1 MNRSEN
7 IKKAIDK
14 EILWD
19 IVVIGGGA
27 SGLGVALDGLSR
39 GLKVLLLEKADF
51 AKGTSSRSTKLIHGG
66 FRYLAQGNIILVLEA
81 LKERGRIL
89 KNAPHLAHNQ
99 AFIIPVYTLFDR
111 MKYTIGL
118 KIYDLM
124 AGRLRIEI
132 SRFIPKNEI
141 IQRLPNIRQDKLK
154 GGVIYYDGQFDDARL
169 ALNVAQTC
177 DELGGVMLNYMKVTH
192 LNKNSKG
199 KIDGVHVKDQFST
212 KAFEVR
218 AKMVV
223 NATGVFADNILK
235 MDNPGM
241 PKMIQPSQGIH
252 LVLDSSFLSHKDA
265 LMIPKT
271 SDDRVLFAI
280 PWYNKLVVG
289 TTDTLRNK
297 TKMEPDILQKEIDF
311 ILKTAKKYLI
321 NAPTRKDVLSVY
333 AGLRP
338 LAAPKNED
346 EKTRE
351 ISRSHKIIVSKSNLV
366 TLTGGKW
373 TTFRKMGEDTVDYFK
388 QITGET
394 PGKSKSAKQH
404 IFGYS
409 LSKKHDYMDI
419 YGSERKN
426 INQLIAKD
434 PELSEK
440 LHPDFPYIKAEVV
453 WAVRTE
459 MAFKLEDV
467 LARRIR
473 VLFLDARAAISM
485 IPETARIMAKELA
498 KDQSWIDKET
508 AEFKKLAQ
516 RYIIGDKF

>member
-7 IKKAIDK
+7 IKKALDK
-14 EILWD
+14 NIVWD
-19 IVVIGGGA
+19 IIVIGGGS
-27 SGLGVALDGLSR
+27 SGLGVALDALSR
-39 GLKVLLLEKADF
+39 GLKVLLVEKADF

-66 FRYLAQGNIILVLEA
+66 FRYLAQGDILLVLEA

-89 KNAPHLAHNQ
+89 QNAPHLSHVQ
-99 AFIIPVYTLFDR
+99 AFIIPIYSLFERIRYTV
-111 MKYTIGL
+111 GL
-118 KIYDLM
+118 KIYELM
-124 AGRLRIEI
+124 AGSLGIEKSKFI
-132 SRFIPKNEI
+132 SKKEI
-141 IQRLPNIRQDKLK
+141 VERLPNIRQDKLI

-177 DELGGVMLNYMKVTH
+177 NELGGVMLNYIKITKF
-192 LNKNSKG
+192 NKNSKG
-199 KIDGVHVKDQFST
+199 QIIGVHVKDQFST
-212 KAFEVR
+212 NAFEING
-218 AKMVV
+218 KMVV
-223 NATGVFADNILK
+223 NATGVFADKILK
-235 MDNPGM
+235 MDDPDT

-252 LVLDSSFLSHKDA
+252 LVMNSSFLSHKDA

-271 SDDRVLFAI
+271 SDGRVLFAI

-289 TTDTLRNK
+289 TTDTLRKK

-311 ILKTAKKYLI
+311 ILKTAGKYLSKS
-321 NAPTRKDVLSVY
+321 PTRKDVLSVY

-338 LAAPKNED
+338 LAAAKNED
-346 EKTRE
+346 EKTKE
-351 ISRSHKIIVSKSNLV
+351 ISRGHKIIISKSNLV

-373 TTFRKMGEDTVDYFK
+373 TTFRKMGEDTVDYYK

-394 PGKSKSAKQH
+394 PGKSKSASQH

-409 LSKKHDYMDI
+409 LVKKQDYMDI
-419 YGSERKN
+419 YGSERQE
-426 INQLIAKD
+426 INKLIAID

-440 LHPDFPYIKAEVV
+440 LHPDFPYIKAEVI

-459 MAFKLEDV
+459 MALKLEDV

-473 VLFLDARAAISM
+473 VLFLDAHAAISM
-485 IPETARIMAKELA
+485 IPETARIMAKELGQ
-498 KDQSWIDKET
+498 DQSWVDKES

-516 RYIIGDKF
+516 KYIIKV

>member
-1 MNRSEN
+1 MNRKEN
-7 IKKAIDK
+7 IKRAIDK
-14 EILWD
+14 QILWD
-19 IVVIGGGA
+19 IVVIGGGS

-66 FRYLAQGNIILVLEA
+66 FRYLAQGDILLVLEA
-81 LKERGRIL
+81 LKERGIIL
-89 KNAPHLAHNQ
+89 KNAPHLVHKQ
-99 AFIIPVYTLFDR
+99 AFIIPVYSFFDR
-111 MKYTIGL
+111 MKYILGL

-124 AGRLRIEI
+124 AGRLGIEKSQFI
-132 SRFIPKNEI
+132 SKKNI
-141 IQRLPNIRQDKLK
+141 IQRMPNIRQDKLK

-177 DELGGVMLNYMKVTH
+177 NELGGVMLNYMKVTH

-199 KIDGVHVKDQFST
+199 EIDGVHVKDQFST
-212 KAFEVR
+212 KAFEVKT
-218 AKMVV
+218 KMLV
-223 NATGVFADNILK
+223 NATGVFADKILK
-235 MDNPGM
+235 MDHPET

-252 LVLDSSFLSHKDA
+252 LVMDSSFLSQKDA
-265 LMIPKT
+265 LLIPKT
-271 SDDRVLFAI
+271 SDGRVLFAI

-289 TTDTLRNK
+289 TTDTLRKK
-297 TKMEPDILQKEIDF
+297 TKLEPDILQKEIDF
-311 ILKTAKKYLI
+311 ILKTVGKYLTK
-321 NAPTRKDVLSVY
+321 APSRKDVLSAY

-351 ISRSHKIIVSKSNLV
+351 ISRSHKIIISKSNLV

-373 TTFRKMGEDTVDYFK
+373 TTFRKMGEDTVDYYK

-394 PGKSKSAKQH
+394 PEKSKSAKQY

-409 LSKKHDYMDI
+409 LTKKHDYLDI

-426 INQLIAKD
+426 IDKLIYEN

-440 LHPDFPYIKAEVV
+440 LHPEFPYIKAEVV

-459 MAFKLEDV
+459 MAIKLEDV

-485 IPETARIMAKELA
+485 IPQTARIMAKELD
-498 KDQSWIDKET
+498 KDQSWIDKES

-516 RYIIGDKF
+516 RYIVKV

>member
-14 EILWD
+14 GILWD
-19 IVVIGGGA
+19 IVVIGGGS

-51 AKGTSSRSTKLIHGG
+51 AKGTSSKSTKLIHGG
-66 FRYLAQGNIILVLEA
+66 FRYLTQGDILLVLES

-89 KNAPHLAHNQ
+89 KNAPHLTHNQ
-99 AFIIPVYTLFDR
+99 AFIIPVYTFIDLI
-111 MKYTIGL
+111 KYTIGL

-124 AGRLRIEI
+124 AGRLRIKKSQFI
-132 SRFIPKNEI
+132 SKKEI
-141 IQRLPNIRQDKLK
+141 IQRLPNISQDKLK

-177 DELGGVMLNYMKVTH
+177 NELGGVMLNYMKVTH
-192 LNKNSKG
+192 LNKNSQG
-199 KIDGVHVKDQFST
+199 KIEGVHVKDQFST
-212 KAFEVR
+212 KAFEVK

-223 NATGVFADNILK
+223 NATGVFADKILK
-235 MDNPGM
+235 MDNPET
-241 PKMIQPSQGIH
+241 PQMIQPSQGIH
-252 LVLDSSFLSHKDA
+252 LVIDSSFLSYKDA

-271 SDDRVLFAI
+271 SDGRVLFAI
-280 PWYNKLVVG
+280 PWYRKLVVG
-289 TTDTLRNK
+289 TTDTLRK
-297 TKMEPDILQKEIDF
+297 RTKMEPDFLQKEIDF
-311 ILKTAKKYLI
+311 ILKTAGKYLI
-321 NAPTRKDVLSVY
+321 KAPTRKDVLSVF

-338 LAAPKNED
+338 LAAPKDED

-351 ISRSHKIIVSKSNLV
+351 ISRSHKVLVSKSNLV
-366 TLTGGKW
+366 TLIGGKW
-373 TTFRKMGEDTVDYFK
+373 TTFRKMGEDTVDYYK

-409 LSKKHDYMDI
+409 LTKKHDYLDI

-426 INQLIAKD
+426 INKLIAKD

-440 LHPDFPYIKAEVV
+440 LHPDFPYIKAEVA

-459 MAFKLEDV
+459 MVFKLEDV
-467 LARRIR
+467 LARRMR
-473 VLFLDARAAISM
+473 VLFLNARAAISM
-485 IPETARIMAKELA
+485 IPETARIMAKELD
-498 KDQSWIDKET
+498 KDQSWIDKES

-516 RYIIGDKF
+516 RYIIEDKF

>member
-1 MNRSEN
+1 MNRKEN
-7 IKKAIDK
+7 FTKARDK
-14 EILWD
+14 GILWD
-19 IVVIGGGA
+19 IVVIGGGS

-66 FRYLAQGNIILVLEA
+66 FRYLAQGDILLVLES
-81 LKERGRIL
+81 LKERGRLL
-89 KNAPHLAHNQ
+89 KNAPHLVHNQ
-99 AFIIPVYTLFDR
+99 AFIIPVFTLFDR
-111 MKYTIGL
+111 LKYTIGL

-124 AGRLRIEI
+124 AGNLRIGKSQFI
-132 SRFIPKNEI
+132 SKKECIH
-141 IQRLPNIRQDKLK
+141 RLPNIKQDKLK
-154 GGVIYYDGQFDDARL
+154 GGVIYYDAQFDDARL

-177 DELGGVMLNYMKVTH
+177 DEIGGAMLNYMKVTH
-192 LNKNSKG
+192 LKKNPEG
-199 KIDGVHVKDQFST
+199 KITGVHVKDQLST
-212 KAFEVR
+212 KAFEVK

-223 NATGVFADNILK
+223 NATGVFADKILT
-235 MDNPGM
+235 MDNPGAR
-241 PKMIQPSQGIH
+241 KMIQPSQGIH
-252 LVLDSSFLSHKDA
+252 LVMDRSFLSQEDA

-271 SDDRVLFAI
+271 SDGRVLFAI

-289 TTDTLRNK
+289 TTDTLRK
-297 TKMEPDILQKEIDF
+297 KLIMEPDVLQKEINF
-311 ILKTAKKYLI
+311 ILNTAGKYLTK
-321 NAPTRKDVLSVY
+321 APTRKDILSVY

-346 EKTRE
+346 EKTKE
-351 ISRSHKIIVSKSNLV
+351 ISRSHKVIVSKSNLV

-373 TTFRKMGEDTVDYFK
+373 TTFRKMGEDTVDYYQ

-409 LSKKHDYMDI
+409 LTKKHDYMDI
-419 YGSERKN
+419 YGSERKI
-426 INQLIAKD
+426 INELIAKN
-434 PELSEK
+434 PELSQK
-440 LHPDFPYIKAEVV
+440 LHPDFPYIKAEVT

-473 VLFLDARAAISM
+473 VLFLDARAAIKM
-485 IPETARIMAKELA
+485 IPETARIMAEELGEGQ
-498 KDQSWIDKET
+498 DWIDKES
-508 AEFKKLAQ
+508 AEFKKLVQ
-516 RYIIGDKF
+516 RYIIEV